1 MKTLTA
7 KEEEIMDHFWTKGDM
22 LIKEL
27 QSLYE
32 EPKPHVNTLATL
44 VHILEEKGFLSHR
57 ALTARC
63 FQYFALITRE
73 QYRGGTLRNVVNKYF
88 NKSYLNAVST
98 LVKEEQLSVE
108 DLKKLIKQVE
118 GKEMMKD
125 GNIFYIYNQGSGLLD
140 SILSVL

>member
-1 MKTLTA
+1 M

-27 QSLYE
+27 QALYE

-44 VHILEEKGFLSHR
+44 VRILEDKGFLSHHVI
-57 ALTARC
+57 TVRC
-63 FQYFALITRE
+63 FRYFALISRE

-88 NKSYLNAVST
+88 NKSYLSAVST
-98 LVKEEQLSVE
+98 LVKEEQLSVD

-118 GKEMMKD
+118 GKSWR
-125 GNIFYIYNQGSGLLD
+125 YTLH
-140 SILSVL
+140 

>member
-118 GKEMMKD
+118 GK
-125 GNIFYIYNQGSGLLD
+125 
-140 SILSVL
+140 

>member
-1 MKTLTA
+1 MKTLTM

-27 QSLYE
+27 QALYE

-44 VHILEEKGFLSHR
+44 VRILEDKGFLSHHVI
-57 ALTARC
+57 TVRC
-63 FQYFALITRE
+63 FRYCALISRE

-88 NKSYLNAVST
+88 NKSYLSAVST
-98 LVKEEQLSVE
+98 LVKEEQLSVD

-118 GKEMMKD
+118 GK
-125 GNIFYIYNQGSGLLD
+125 S
-140 SILSVL
+140 